1 MSKNLKSVLFLVLM
15 AICLAASVCFA
26 QPLTSQE
33 LIERAKEYD
42 GKTISYLGEAIGDVM
57 YRGDFAWVNVNDGSN
72 AIGIW
77 VKKDL
82 AEKITL
88 TGSYKFIGDTILVE
102 GRFNRSCL
110 EHGGDLDIHANSLT
124 IIKNGSKVEE
134 KINIYK
140 IIAGLAFMAIVL
152 FLGLLRFL
160 RKAFRKR

>member
-1 MSKNLKSVLFLVLM
+1 MSKNLKVVLFLVLM
-15 AICLAASVCFA
+15 VICLAASVCFA

-82 AEKITL
+82 AERITL

-110 EHGGDLDIHANSLT
+110 EHGGDLDIHADSLT

-134 KINIYK
+134 KINVYK

-160 RKAFRKR
+160 RKALTKR